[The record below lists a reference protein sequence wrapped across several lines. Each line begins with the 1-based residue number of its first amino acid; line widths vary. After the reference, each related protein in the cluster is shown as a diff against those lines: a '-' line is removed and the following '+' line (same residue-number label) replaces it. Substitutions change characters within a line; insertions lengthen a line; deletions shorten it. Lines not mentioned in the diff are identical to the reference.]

1 MGDEA
6 VVDMLKALST
16 AVQHTLHSTLHP
28 VCTDRKCAG
37 LTDLAQCGT
46 EGITSGWDM
55 TKTRTAHI
63 VFVALMAVMRRAAP
77 HNHITIP
84 RDPSSMP
91 L

>member
-37 LTDLAQCGT
+37 LTDLAQRGT
-46 EGITSGWDM
+46 EGVTSGWDT
-55 TKTRTAHI
+55 TKMRTAHI
-63 VFVALMAVMRRAAP
+63 VFVALMPVMRRAAP
-77 HNHITIP
+77 HGLTTVP
-84 RDPSSMP
+84 RDSFSMP